1 MELIADGL
9 LFIATMVAALYCLV
23 LSRRLRRL
31 TNMDAGVGEAIT
43 AMSTRVDE
51 MNNALTSSQKSTQ
64 KAVADLDT
72 RLAAAKAV
80 LTKLE
85 AATSASR
92 DQARAIGSLLQA
104 LGEKEQ
110 EAEEKSA
117 VAAEPASE
125 PETGPAVENKP
136 ETAEEP
142 EEKPR
147 PVLVA
152 KRDTPVKPAAKP
164 RSKPAAKAAAKPRK
178 KEVEPA
184 PEEAVEDADDLMAA
198 AVETALSE
206 DQRHDHELLA
216 RRLIAALTAKRPVEP
231 VET

>member
-1 MELIADGL
+1 MELITDGL

-31 TNMDAGVGEAIT
+31 TDMDAGVGEAIT

-85 AATSASR
+85 AATSSSQ

-117 VAAEPASE
+117 MDDDSADEPDLEDEAETVEEPA
-125 PETGPAVENKP
+125 
-136 ETAEEP
+136 
-142 EEKPR
+142 EKPR

-152 KRDTPVKPAAKP
+152 KRDTPAKPVAKP
-164 RSKPAAKAAAKPRK
+164 RAKPAAKAVTKAVAKPRK
-178 KEVEPA
+178 KPAESA
-184 PEEAVEDADDLMAA
+184 PEEAEEDADDLMAA
-198 AVETALSE
+198 AVEAALSE

-216 RRLIAALTAKRPVEP
+216 RRLIAALTAKRPVET

>member
-85 AATSASR
+85 AATSASGIR
-92 DQARAIGSLLQA
+92 RGPLAVSFRRLAKRSRKRRRNPPWLLNPPLNPKPGLPSRISRKLLRSLRKSHALSSSPNGTPRSNRLQN
-104 LGEKEQ
+104 L
-110 EAEEKSA
+110 
-117 VAAEPASE
+117 VR
-125 PETGPAVENKP
+125 NRLR
-136 ETAEEP
+136 
-142 EEKPR
+142 KPR
-147 PVLVA
+147 RSPGR
-152 KRDTPVKPAAKP
+152 KRSNL
-164 RSKPAAKAAAKPRK
+164 RRK
-178 KEVEPA
+178 RQWR
-184 PEEAVEDADDLMAA
+184 M
-198 AVETALSE
+198 
-206 DQRHDHELLA
+206 QM
-216 RRLIAALTAKRPVEP
+216 I
-231 VET
+231 